1 MKHFILTSALLV
13 LAACASG
20 PTPYQPAGS
29 ATSFGYVDR
38 PIEKGRYQITYR
50 GRNVTEAR
58 TLALRR
64 AADLTVLDGG
74 DWFQVTDSYV
84 EEVGARRGGGS
95 GITIGGSTG
104 GYNSGVGV
112 GIGFPLG
119 GGGASSG
126 TVEAGLEFVIGF
138 GEKPNEPNAY
148 DAQSV
153 LETAIVN

>member
-1 MKHFILTSALLV
+1 MKHFILASALLV
-13 LAACASG
+13 LAACANG

-50 GRNVTEAR
+50 GRNITEAR

-84 EEVGARRGGGS
+84 DEVGGRRGGGT
-95 GITIGGSTG
+95 GVTIGGSTG

-112 GIGFPLG
+112 GVSFPLG
-119 GGGASSG
+119 SRSSGSG

-138 GEKPNEPNAY
+138 GEKPSDPNAY
-148 DAQSV
+148 NAQSV